1 MVLAK
6 RAVSSRIPAL
16 MTAGTKLPAFAA
28 QNDSLPSAI
37 FVVENMPET
46 AESNPQARRS
56 RCHDQ
61 AVTRRRLPAIAR
73 FWSSAK

>member
-37 FVVENMPET
+37 FSCRKYAGNCGIERTGAAIEMP
-46 AESNPQARRS
+46 RS
-56 RCHDQ
+56 SRHW
-61 AVTRRRLPAIAR
+61 AT
-73 FWSSAK
+73 SAGDCKFLEFC